1 MARQLITIAQA
12 ADALGVEDSTIRRW
26 IRDGRLPAFRLAGRQ
41 VRIDVKAVDALLTP
55 IGTAK

>member
-1 MARQLITIAQA
+1 MARKLITIAQA

-41 VRIDVKAVDALLTP
+41 VRIDVTAVDALLTP
-55 IGTAK
+55 IGASK

>member
-1 MARQLITIAQA
+1 MARKLITIAQA

-41 VRIDVKAVDALLTP
+41 VRIDVTAVDALLTP

>member
-1 MARQLITIAQA
+1 MARKLITPAQA
-12 ADALGVEDSTIRRW
+12 AEALSVELSTIRRW
-26 IRDGRLPAFRLAGRQ
+26 IRDGKLPAFRVAGHA